1 MEGKGME
8 PVIVLF
14 EVTVKS
20 GKMDDYLKMA
30 ASLKDSIANA
40 EGSIRSERFSSLS
53 AEGKLLSLSVW
64 KDEESVEKWR
74 NLAAHRMCQKHG
86 RLHDFEDYK
95 ITVVTPLRTYTMTE
109 RQNAPADSNHFF
121 EV

>member
-1 MEGKGME
+1 ME

-14 EVTVKS
+14 EVTIKS
-20 GKMDDYLKMA
+20 GKIDNYLKMA
-30 ASLKDSIANA
+30 ASLKDSIANS
-40 EGSIRSERFSSLS
+40 EGFIRSERFSSLS
-53 AEGKLLSLSVW
+53 AEGKLLSWSVW

-74 NLAAHRMCQKHG
+74 NLAAHRMCHKHG

>member
-1 MEGKGME
+1 ME

-20 GKMDDYLKMA
+20 GKMNDYLKMA

-40 EGSIRSERFSSLS
+40 EGFIRSERFSSLS

-74 NLAAHRMCQKHG
+74 NLAAHRICQKHG